1 HRGAMRRRRL
11 RSHGERTGV
20 EPTDVPLRR
29 QRFTLDE
36 PVAAGGTDT
45 APTPLEYVVGAL
57 NGCVTVL
64 VDLVAADLG
73 IAVDHVVTDAVA
85 EQDRDGIAGVPGVR
99 THFSSVQLD
108 VRVTSTATAEQL
120 DALATEVERRCPMVN
135 LLRDAR
141 VEVDVLWSAA

>member
-1 HRGAMRRRRL
+1 MALKRI
-11 RSHGERTGV
+11 RSHGERTGA
-20 EPTDVPLRR
+20 ERTDVTIRR
-29 QRFTLDE
+29 HRFTLDE

-73 IAVDHVVTDAVA
+73 ITVEHVVTDAVA

-99 THFSSVQLD
+99 THFSSVRLD
-108 VRVTSTATAEQL
+108 VRVTSSADAEQL
-120 DALATEVERRCPMVN
+120 EALAAEVERRCPMVN
-135 LLRDAR
+135 LLRDAH
-141 VEVDVLWSAA
+141 VEVDVVWNAA

>member
-1 HRGAMRRRRL
+1 MALKRI

-20 EPTDVPLRR
+20 ERTDVTIRR
-29 QRFTLDE
+29 HTFTLDE

-64 VDLVAADLG
+64 VDLVASDLG
-73 IAVDHVVTDAVA
+73 IAVEHVVSTAVA

-99 THFSSVQLD
+99 THFTSVRLDVQL
-108 VRVTSTATAEQL
+108 TSSAEAGALEQL
-120 DALATEVERRCPMVN
+120 AAEVERRCPMVN
-135 LLRDAR
+135 LLRDAQ
-141 VEVDVLWSAA
+141 VEVDVVWTAA

>member
-1 HRGAMRRRRL
+1 MALKRI

-20 EPTDVPLRR
+20 ERTDVTIRR
-29 QRFTLDE
+29 HTFTLDE
-36 PVAAGGTDT
+36 PVAAGGRDT

-73 IAVDHVVTDAVA
+73 IAVQHVVTEVVA
-85 EQDRDGIAGVPGVR
+85 DQDRDGIAGVPGVR
-99 THFSSVQLD
+99 THFSSVRLD
-108 VRVTSTATAEQL
+108 VEVTSSADAAALEQL
-120 DALATEVERRCPMVN
+120 AAEVERRCPMVN
-135 LLRDAR
+135 LLRDAQ

>member
-1 HRGAMRRRRL
+1 MALKRI

-20 EPTDVPLRR
+20 ERTDVTIRR
-29 QRFTLDE
+29 HSFTLDE

-73 IAVDHVVTDAVA
+73 ITVEHVVSKAVA

-99 THFSSVQLD
+99 THFSSVRLD
-108 VRVTSTATAEQL
+108 VQVTSSAEAG
-120 DALATEVERRCPMVN
+120 ALEELAAEVERRCPMVN
-135 LLRDAR
+135 LLRDAQ

>member
-1 HRGAMRRRRL
+1 MALKRI

-20 EPTDVPLRR
+20 ERTDVTVRR
-29 QRFTLDE
+29 HTFTLDE

-64 VDLVAADLG
+64 VDLVAAERG
-73 IAVDHVVTDAVA
+73 IIVDHVASDAVA

-99 THFSSVQLD
+99 THFSSVHLD
-108 VRVTSTATAEQL
+108 VRVTSSADAEQL
-120 DALATEVERRCPMVN
+120 EELAAEVERRCPLVN

-141 VEVDVLWSAA
+141 IEVDVVWSAA